1 MLEGS
6 WNLVGP
12 RKLESVTVRKE
23 SIGLTIFGYNE
34 RFLESVLSVA
44 SQKKIYSHFNEIV
57 DRKS

>member
-1 MLEGS
+1 MSEGS

-44 SQKKIYSHFNEIV
+44 SQKKFTHVSM
-57 DRKS
+57 KL